1 MLCIT
6 DFNKFKWK
14 SGVFD
19 INKRY
24 KLSHLIKLNITIFI
38 YSKRFEL
45 VSMVCLQVRLK
56 DANKLL

>member
-19 INKRY
+19 INERY
-24 KLSHLIKLNITIFI
+24 KLSHLIKLNITVFI

-45 VSMVCLQVRLK
+45 VSTACLLV
-56 DANKLL
+56 

>member
-1 MLCIT
+1 MLCIK

-19 INKRY
+19 INERY

-38 YSKRFEL
+38 YSKIFEL
-45 VSMVCLQVRLK
+45 VSMVCLQV
-56 DANKLL
+56 